1 MSWMGQTMM
10 STSNCYINECNML
23 RNCYNWRSSKKK
35 VCDPT
40 HPTHQKSTQHI
51 FNFKCYCHIAIIHL
65 IYCLWQAE
73 LLMSYATKKGILRY
87 KLNQVIYTY
96 LSVIYYTCMFGIAF
110 LGKLIILRNNPKDLC
125 WKRIATKY
133 IFLSFSI
140 GTCHHGYTQ
149 RLS

>member
-1 MSWMGQTMM
+1 
-10 STSNCYINECNML
+10 ML
-23 RNCYNWRSSKKK
+23 QLKVMQKK

-40 HPTHQKSTQHI
+40 HPTCQKSTQHI
-51 FNFKCYCHIAIIHL
+51 FNFKFYWHIGIIHL

-125 WKRIATKY
+125 WKRITTKY
-133 IFLSFSI
+133 NFKFL
-140 GTCHHGYTQ
+140 HWY
-149 RLS
+149 LSPWLYSKTILTKNNQFGQMWYSQD